1 VFTTTLLDFAKNNKW
16 LAYLIV
22 ITALLASLGGI
33 IVDCVAYF
41 QPRIENKTFVIN
53 RETVKDRTVT
63 TITTKTNPD
72 GTVQKL
78 ERIEAAIDRF
88 TVESIVK
95 SEVKEPV
102 AIAGKSSLWAVH
114 GAYAPLQRE
123 LSLGAGFQLLP
134 SLVVGVSA
142 PVAVLQADYAGI
154 DWATTFRPQVFGTWT
169 LPRFR

>member
-16 LAYLIV
+16 LSYLIIV
-22 ITALLASLGGI
+22 TALLASLGGI

-41 QPRIENKTFVIN
+41 QPRIENKIFIIN
-53 RETVKDRTVT
+53 RETVRDRTVS
-63 TITTKTNPD
+63 TITTTTRPD

-123 LSLGAGFQLLP
+123 LSLGLGFQPLP
-134 SLVVGVSA
+134 QLVVGVA
-142 PVAVLQADYAGI
+142 VPVTIFKPDYSFG
-154 DWATTFRPQVFGTWT
+154 WATEFKPQIFATWT
-169 LPRFR
+169 LPRFW